1 MGPRKTPFCRFERL
15 TKHNEQFIVD
25 ALRAAGV
32 LSIALVAEEGALWL
46 GMSRYPLFPFQ
57 MGLTSGLALALY
69 PSVLSDKDR
78 VSALVSYAK
87 RLDCLRNVVLGDP
100 AYYKRFG
107 FKPESGFVLPDV
119 PLEYFLAISYGRSL
133 PRGVVTYH
141 DAFSARR

>member
-1 MGPRKTPFCRFERL
+1 MP
-15 TKHNEQFIVD
+15 
-25 ALRAAGV
+25 RAAGV

-87 RLDCLRNVVLGDP
+87 RLDCLRNVVLQV
-100 AYYKRFG
+100 AWCWVTLLIT
-107 FKPESGFVLPDV
+107 SVLVSSRNPV
-119 PLEYFLAISYGRSL
+119 LFFLMFHRSI
-133 PRGVVTYH
+133 
-141 DAFSARR
+141 F